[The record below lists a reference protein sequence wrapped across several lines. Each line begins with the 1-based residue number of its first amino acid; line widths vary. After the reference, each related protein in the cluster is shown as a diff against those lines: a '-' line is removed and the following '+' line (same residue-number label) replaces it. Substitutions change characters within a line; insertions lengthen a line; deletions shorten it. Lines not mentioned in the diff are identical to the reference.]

1 MNNEFIKAR
10 KDLFCHFE
18 KGVNV
23 VLSTSLN
30 DVVTSR
36 TVTIIAFKDALYLTS
51 IKRPGAM
58 KIAQIEKNPNVSICL
73 NTMQITGESSIIGLA
88 SDEQNEEIMSVYKSN
103 LPESYKRF
111 EKIPGFVLIKIELLT
126 CKDWK
131 MVGSQIESSYID
143 FTSKTITKNII

>member
-1 MNNEFIKAR
+1 
-10 KDLFCHFE
+10 
-18 KGVNV
+18 
-23 VLSTSLN
+23 
-30 DVVTSR
+30 
-36 TVTIIAFKDALYLTS
+36 
-51 IKRPGAM
+51 M

-73 NTMQITGESSIIGLA
+73 NTMQITGKASIIGLS

-103 LPESYKRF
+103 LPESYKCF

-143 FTSKTITKNII
+143 FISRTITKNII